1 MPKASSL
8 TQTAN
13 TRAVLKRG
21 AAIGY
26 DGAFLGYS
34 LTDGRVV
41 DFDGKTVGRSSSD
54 GKVLN
59 SDLEVVGEVIP
70 ENIVIDIWGAY
81 KGGSIPG
88 RRNRP

>member
-1 MPKASSL
+1 MPKASFL
-8 TQTAN
+8 TAN
-13 TRAVLKRG
+13 GEYKGAVLKRG

-59 SDLEVVGEVIP
+59 SDLEVVGEVTPKISSLTS
-70 ENIVIDIWGAY
+70 GAPTR
-81 KGGSIPG
+81 GGSIPWAT
-88 RRNRP
+88 